1 MAITDTVADMLTRI
15 RNASHARHKEVGIP
29 SSIFNL
35 AVVRIL
41 KEEGYIKDYELMKDN
56 KQGIIKVQLKYDPSK
71 KEIVSVIKR
80 VSKPG
85 LRIYVKKD
93 KVAKVLNGLGISI
106 LSTSKGIITDRKAR
120 EMGVGGE
127 LICTV
132 Y

>member
-1 MAITDTVADMLTRI
+1 M
-15 RNASHARHKEVGIP
+15 
-29 SSIFNL
+29 
-35 AVVRIL
+35 
-41 KEEGYIKDYELMKDN
+41 
-56 KQGIIKVQLKYDPSK
+56 PSK
-71 KEIVSVIKR
+71 KEIVSAIKR

-127 LICTV
+127 LICMV

>member
-15 RNASHARHKEVGIP
+15 RNASHARHKEVEIL

-35 AVVRIL
+35 AIARIL
-41 KEEGYIKDYELMKDN
+41 KEEGYVKDYELIKDN

-71 KEIVSVIKR
+71 KEIVSAIKR

-93 KVAKVLNGLGISI
+93 KVTKVLNGLGISI

>member
-1 MAITDTVADMLTRI
+1 MAVTDPVADMLTRI
-15 RNASHARHKEVGIP
+15 RNASHARHKEVEIA

-35 AVVRIL
+35 AIARIL
-41 KEEGYIKDYELMKDN
+41 KEEGYIKDYELIKDN
-56 KQGIIKVQLKYDPSK
+56 KQGILNVQLKYGPSK
-71 KEIVSVIKR
+71 KEIITVIKR

-106 LSTSKGIITDRKAR
+106 LSTSKGIITDRKAM

>member
-15 RNASHARHKEVGIP
+15 RNASHARHKEVEIL

-35 AVVRIL
+35 AIARIL
-41 KEEGYIKDYELMKDN
+41 KEEGYVKDYELIKDN

>member
-15 RNASHARHKEVGIP
+15 RNASHARHKEVEIP

-85 LRIYVKKD
+85 LRIYVKKAQ
-93 KVAKVLNGLGISI
+93 VAKVLNGLGISI

>member
-1 MAITDTVADMLTRI
+1 MAITDTIADMLTRI
-15 RNASHARHKEVGIP
+15 RNASRARHKDVEIP
-29 SSIFNL
+29 ASNFKLEI
-35 AVVRIL
+35 AKIL
-41 KEEGYIKDYELMKDN
+41 KEEGYIKEYELMKNN
-56 KQGIIKVQLKYDPSK
+56 KQGVIKVQLKYEPSK
-71 KEIVSVIKR
+71 KAIMSTIKR

-93 KVAKVLNGLGISI
+93 KIAKVLNGLGISI
-106 LSTSKGIITDRKAR
+106 LSTSKGILTDKKAR